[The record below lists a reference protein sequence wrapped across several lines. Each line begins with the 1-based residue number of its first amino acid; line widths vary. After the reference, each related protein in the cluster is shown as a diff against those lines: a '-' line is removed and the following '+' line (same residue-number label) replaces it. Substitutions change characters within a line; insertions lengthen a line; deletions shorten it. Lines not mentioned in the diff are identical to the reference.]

1 MVNMETELE
10 KKLLLKVMEK
20 DKLTCTRVMLYDYN
34 GRINTVSCP
43 IKFNSN
49 TIELTV
55 QISCIRLR
63 LTLC

>member
-43 IKFNSN
+43 IKFNS
-49 TIELTV
+49 
-55 QISCIRLR
+55 
-63 LTLC
+63 